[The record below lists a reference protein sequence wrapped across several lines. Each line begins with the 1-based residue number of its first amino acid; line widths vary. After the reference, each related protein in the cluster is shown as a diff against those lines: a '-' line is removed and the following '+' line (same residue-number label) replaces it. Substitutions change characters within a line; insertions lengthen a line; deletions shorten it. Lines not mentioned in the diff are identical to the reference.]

1 LRNTS
6 RLDKGFKPLVRIA
19 QLRKSYLIDTV
30 LVPEGFVEQYCGA
43 G

>member
-1 LRNTS
+1 VYVSDSFQYPTNN
-6 RLDKGFKPLVRIA
+6 GVV
-19 QLRKSYLIDTV
+19 YLIDTV